1 MNVHHGDRLCAKLE
15 DSMDGRNT
23 IPTISE
29 ILECGV
35 HRVARLQPV
44 GVSEYRPHDQPPSDT
59 SDEQSKIGSQ
69 CPSSLRL
76 KSKVDAKVVVVVRMK
91 TGMTET
97 DGVKG

>member
-1 MNVHHGDRLCAKLE
+1 MNVHHCDRLCAKLE

-23 IPTISE
+23 IPAISK
-29 ILECGV
+29 ILKCGV
-35 HRVARLQPV
+35 HWVARLQPV
-44 GVSEYRPHDQPPSDT
+44 GVSEYGPHDQPPSDT
-59 SDEQSKIGSQ
+59 SDEQSKISSQ

-76 KSKVDAKVVVVVRMK
+76 KSKVDTKVVMIVGMK